1 MALYVCPTPIGNLED
16 ITLRVLRVLEEVELV
31 ACEDTR
37 NTGRLLE
44 HFGIRAKLISYHEHN
59 EVAKLDYLLNLLEDG
74 KDVALVS
81 DSGMP
86 GISDP
91 GFKLIRAAV
100 ENDIEVTCLP
110 GPNAA
115 VTALIVS
122 AFPTDR
128 FTFEGFF
135 PRRRKDRLRL
145 LQSLKHESRTMVFYE
160 SPKRLIET
168 LKDVVEVMQTREI
181 AVVRELTKVFEE
193 VIRGEAPKVLQSFI
207 GTEPRGEIVV
217 VIKGADDADAIDDLR
232 MNELVRAVSRL
243 VALGV
248 SRKDAS
254 DIISEISGVNRNALY
269 DGSLEKH
276 H

>member
-1 MALYVCPTPIGNLED
+1 MALYVCPTPIGNLDD
-16 ITLRVLRVLEEVELV
+16 ITLRVLRVLKEVELV

-44 HFGIRAKLISYHEHN
+44 HFGIRAKFVSYHEHN
-59 EVAKLDYLLNLLEDG
+59 EVARLDYLLKLLKGG
-74 KDVALVS
+74 KSVALVS

-100 ENDIEVTCLP
+100 ESDIEVTCLP

-135 PRRRKDRLRL
+135 PKRRKDRLRL

-160 SPKRLIET
+160 SPKRLVET
-168 LKDVVEVMQTREI
+168 LNDVVEVMQAREI

-193 VIRGEAPKVLQSFI
+193 VIRGEAPEMLQTFI
-207 GTEPRGEIVV
+207 DREPRGEIVV
-217 VIKGADDADAIDDLR
+217 VIKGIDDEDAIDDLQ
-232 MNELVRAVSRL
+232 MNEAVRAVQRL

-254 DIISEISGVNRNALY
+254 DIISEVSRVNRNTLY
-269 DGSLEKH
+269 EGSLGKH